1 MVSGQSDVS
10 LLGTVWSDQSVNVLN
25 IDFVQF
31 LNSSLDLVLVSLN
44 GDLQNQGVTVLNLL
58 DGGLRG
64 NWRLNNLVSVQSVV
78 VWDRL
83 SGVSWGSSQLQG
95 LWQSE
100 GGRGSD
106 LNNLLRVSTLQSRFL
121 SSSSLSVWR
130 WLVRVKKKKNRI
142 HSSNIALT
150 DIINL
155 FLEWISRYIYSV
167 PVSRTFIVLGGRGE
181 NIVNVKCQD
190 NVRSLE

>member
-1 MVSGQSDVS
+1 MLKACRLDVTDSVGNIQSIVVSSQSDVS

-25 IDFVQF
+25 VDFVQF
-31 LNSSLDLVLVSLN
+31 LNSSLDLVLVGLDGN
-44 GDLQNQGVTVLNLL
+44 LQNQGVTVLNLL

-64 NWRLNNLVSVQSVV
+64 NWRLDDLVSVQSVV
-78 VWDRL
+78 VWNRL

-121 SSSSLSVWR
+121 SSSSLSV
-130 WLVRVKKKKNRI
+130 
-142 HSSNIALT
+142 
-150 DIINL
+150 
-155 FLEWISRYIYSV
+155 
-167 PVSRTFIVLGGRGE
+167 
-181 NIVNVKCQD
+181 
-190 NVRSLE
+190 